1 MGRKS
6 KRNRQQQG
14 FVPPHFQDHRSF
26 EKEGEENESSSIFP
40 ILISALLATLNIVY
54 EHVYPTNAFR
64 KRKNQSA
71 QPNFFTDQSSPEN
84 TMDTSYTE
92 LGLTRGECTLEEVKK
107 AYRKLA
113 LKYHPDRQA
122 RMTDDEKKHAEVMM
136 KNINK

>member
-1 MGRKS
+1 
-6 KRNRQQQG
+6 
-14 FVPPHFQDHRSF
+14 
-26 EKEGEENESSSIFP
+26 
-40 ILISALLATLNIVY
+40 
-54 EHVYPTNAFR
+54 
-64 KRKNQSA
+64 
-71 QPNFFTDQSSPEN
+71 
-84 TMDTSYTE
+84 MDTSYTE